1 MPVRQRGKDSYQVDV
16 THEGKRFR
24 ESFNG
29 TKSNADIISAVV
41 LDCMKHNKD
50 IKSELQKLD
59 PLVTAH
65 EQEFSHNLS
74 ENELVL
80 LNELLE
86 KFRN

>member
-16 THEGKRFR
+16 THDGKRFR

-50 IKSELQKLD
+50 IKSEVNKKWGEYMSDILKADIDPKTNFPYLLPIQMHLD
-59 PLVTAH
+59 
-65 EQEFSHNLS
+65 
-74 ENELVL
+74 
-80 LNELLE
+80 
-86 KFRN
+86 

>member
-16 THEGKRFR
+16 THDGKRFR

-50 IKSELQKLD
+50 IKNIYINFLLYYYI
-59 PLVTAH
+59 
-65 EQEFSHNLS
+65 SHIFIM
-74 ENELVL
+74 V
-80 LNELLE
+80 
-86 KFRN
+86 